1 MNSVV
6 YMAIVRIRQGR
17 RAGSDEFGI
26 AVARPG
32 YVYVN

>member
-17 RAGSDEFGI
+17 RARSDELGI

-32 YVYVN
+32 YLYVN